1 MSRFLRKH
9 QLHLRALGAA
19 LLFFAAWAATPVK
32 LALPQPVT
40 CGMECCQK
48 SGVCYCS
55 MRHFASSSR
64 KAAGHDHHDH
74 SDAERLHY
82 AVEGAQAVEMAKVTI
97 ASSCPVQCAQVP
109 AGFQKI
115 PITSARIPEPRP
127 VINSARMI
135 YVRAPHFARDAL
147 IEDASA
153 PRAPPAILL

>member
-1 MSRFLRKH
+1 MSRFPRKH
-9 QLHLRALGAA
+9 LLHLHALGAV

-40 CGMECCQK
+40 CGMECCEK

-55 MRHFASSSR
+55 MRHSASSSG
-64 KAAGHDHHDH
+64 KAAAHDHGH
-74 SDAERLHY
+74 SDAEGLHY
-82 AVEGAQAVEMAKVTI
+82 AVDGSQPIKMAKVTI

-115 PITSARIPEPRP
+115 PIAPARIPEARS
-127 VINSARMI
+127 VINAARLT

-147 IEDASA
+147 MEDASA